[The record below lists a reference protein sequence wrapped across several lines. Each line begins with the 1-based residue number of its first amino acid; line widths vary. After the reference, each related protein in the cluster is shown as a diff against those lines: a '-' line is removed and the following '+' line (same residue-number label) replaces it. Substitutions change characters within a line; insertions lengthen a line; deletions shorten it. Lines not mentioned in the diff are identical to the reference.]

1 MRWRPSLLSL
11 SVALIVGIV
20 AVVGF
25 ALTERNTSQQEQ
37 DLLQSNANQAAA
49 YASQVL
55 SGLGETLASAAA
67 VVKSTDASPAAFE
80 SAEHVPGPLALVL
93 VKKTGATYTV
103 TAASGSGFQPGQVL
117 TGPTLATVQ
126 GARSTLTAG
135 PVTTNKKLSTARF
148 AMGAP
153 TVSAGYVI
161 YEQFTLNPYT
171 ATPVTTGKPFAQLN
185 ATLYGPGA
193 IRPGNL
199 LISTSSSLPLSGP
212 KATASVPVGSSHYS
226 LVASARSPFIGGFAK
241 FSSLALLVLGLL
253 LAFIIGVTIEI
264 LHRRQR
270 YSKAL
275 VDERTAELERSLKN
289 LEEAQD
295 ALVRGERLTAIG
307 EMAGVVGHELRNPLA
322 AVINALYL
330 IRSELA
336 APMTDMLSRNLAM
349 AEREAGKA
357 ATLADDLTAFVRP
370 REMDRVPIP
379 VAGLV
384 DEVLSVTPL
393 PPGVA
398 LKSDVHP
405 CTLVADRGQMAEVLT
420 NLVTNAYQA
429 MPAGGVLGISVSH
442 DDEGVHLVVEDSGT
456 GIDDAVA
463 DRVFEP
469 FFTTKYNGTGLG
481 LAIVHRLVVAH
492 GGVVDFE
499 NVPSGGARVT
509 LLIPDRLLE
518 LTST

>member
-1 MRWRPSLLSL
+1 
-11 SVALIVGIV
+11 
-20 AVVGF
+20 
-25 ALTERNTSQQEQ
+25 
-37 DLLQSNANQAAA
+37 
-49 YASQVL
+49 
-55 SGLGETLASAAA
+55 
-67 VVKSTDASPAAFE
+67 
-80 SAEHVPGPLALVL
+80 
-93 VKKTGATYTV
+93 
-103 TAASGSGFQPGQVL
+103 
-117 TGPTLATVQ
+117 
-126 GARSTLTAG
+126 
-135 PVTTNKKLSTARF
+135 
-148 AMGAP
+148 
-153 TVSAGYVI
+153 
-161 YEQFTLNPYT
+161 
-171 ATPVTTGKPFAQLN
+171 
-185 ATLYGPGA
+185 
-193 IRPGNL
+193 
-199 LISTSSSLPLSGP
+199 
-212 KATASVPVGSSHYS
+212 VGSSHYS
-226 LVASARSPFIGGFAK
+226 LVASARSPFIGGFAE
-241 FSSLALLVLGLL
+241 FSSVALLVLGLL

-275 VDERTAELERSLKN
+275 VDERTAELERSLNN

-370 REMDRVPIP
+370 REMDRVSIP
-379 VAGLV
+379 VVGLV

-398 LKSDVHP
+398 LKADVHP

-429 MPAGGVLGISVSH
+429 MPEGGTLGISVRH
-442 DDEGVHLVVEDSGT
+442 DDDGVHLVVEDSGT

-463 DRVFEP
+463 ERVFEP

-509 LLIPDRLLE
+509 LLIPDQLQ